1 MREAIAVASDSEL
14 FQPFASLPRPL
25 LEAMVPAVPELAAV
39 LARLDDAGV
48 RADVFPVPSVVAEL
62 SEREREVLETL
73 AVSDS
78 LGAVAKR
85 LYLTTNTV
93 KTHLRSIYRKL
104 GTHSGAETIQRAI
117 ECGLIEAP
125 HA

>member
-1 MREAIAVASDSEL
+1 MTAWAVCALIS
-14 FQPFASLPRPL
+14 
-25 LEAMVPAVPELAAV
+25 
-39 LARLDDAGV
+39 
-48 RADVFPVPSVVAEL
+48 PVPSVVAEL